1 MKKLIAVGLLV
12 AVVIPVPAFAGFG
25 EAPAYN
31 ANEMFSNGSEWE
43 APKPAND
50 SSDWP
55 MAI

>member
-1 MKKLIAVGLLV
+1 MRKLIAAGLLV

-31 ANEMFSNGSEWE
+31 VDEMFSNGSEWQ
-43 APKPAND
+43 APQPSN
-50 SSDWP
+50 SGDWP